1 METRK
6 IQRVGG
12 GTYTVSIPVDWAENH
27 EIEAGGTAY
36 LYTHRDGS
44 LVVRWD
50 EKENSELAAVEIDL
64 DGADPSVAKRTLT
77 AAYTAGFKRILLR
90 DRAGMA
96 AEQRRAIES
105 RVRGLT
111 GLDVVEEGDHHV
123 AVREMLDASDVSIR
137 QSTIQL
143 QFVVTSMYEAAMDL
157 LTGETTE
164 PDRVIGRRSEVDRIF
179 RLVERHLHRSLS
191 DLAELDQLGMTRSE
205 LFEYYTAA
213 RQLERIADRAVEIA
227 RRERR
232 TEHAVSE
239 ELSAE
244 LRKLGADTRRGIESA
259 AEAVINGAPRETV
272 HSILDR
278 CEGIVEETRRL
289 DRALARR
296 DPADAYRLSR
306 VLNDVVRIAE
316 HGRNIASVRLRAS
329 LRS

>member
-12 GTYTVSIPVDWAENH
+12 GTYTVSIPVDWAEAH
-27 EIEAGGTAY
+27 GIEAGGTAY

-77 AAYTAGFKRILLR
+77 TAYAAGFKRILLCDR
-90 DRAGMA
+90 DGMA

-111 GLDVVEEGDHHV
+111 GLDVVEEGDSHV
-123 AVREMLDASDVSIR
+123 AVREMLDAADVSIR

-179 RLVERHLHRSLS
+179 RLVERHLHRALS
-191 DLAELDQLGMTRSE
+191 DLAALDQLGMTRSE

-232 TEHAVSE
+232 TERAVPE

-244 LRKLGADTRRGIESA
+244 LREIGEDTHRSIESA

-289 DRALARR
+289 DRTLARR
-296 DPADAYRLSR
+296 DPAEAYPLSR
-306 VLNDVVRIAE
+306 NLSDVVQIAE
-316 HGRNIASVRLRAS
+316 HSRNIASVRLRAS